1 MNDKCNPIPFRTS
14 KKGLKAEQK
23 KGTMK
28 SCDKTGYTSKIHCV
42 NLLLGSRSVL

>member
-23 KGTMK
+23 KRHDEK
-28 SCDKTGYTSKIHCV
+28 
-42 NLLLGSRSVL
+42 L